1 MNAHVHSAA
10 RGTRRLVDEM
20 AHTPGEVLVLVG
32 LWLTCAPLVLDHAK
46 AGMAYPGLNDVA
58 VGLTIVALAFVR
70 VLTPRHHTD
79 RLALVSVL
87 LGGWL
92 LAAPFVRG
100 YHGLAPAATVNDIV
114 VGVLVIG
121 FAVASWRGHDRHA

>member
-1 MNAHVHSAA
+1 MNAHVQSAA
-10 RGTRRLVDEM
+10 QGTRRLVDEM

-46 AGMAYPGLNDVA
+46 SGLIYPGLNDVA
-58 VGLTIVALAFVR
+58 IGLTVVVLAFVR

-79 RLALVSVL
+79 LLALFSVL

-92 LAAPFVRG
+92 VASPFVISNRD
-100 YHGLAPAATVNDIV
+100 LAPAAMVNDIV
-114 VGVLVIG
+114 VGGLVIG

>member
-1 MNAHVHSAA
+1 MNAHVSSAA

-46 AGMAYPGLNDVA
+46 AGLAYPGLNDVA
-58 VGLTIVALAFVR
+58 VGLTIVVLACVR
-70 VLTPRHHTD
+70 VLSPRHT
-79 RLALVSVL
+79 SVL
-87 LGGWL
+87 AVVSGLLGAWL

-100 YHGLAPAATVNDIV
+100 YDDMSPVATGNDII
-114 VGVLVIG
+114 VGVVVIAL
-121 FAVASWRGHDRHA
+121 AVFSWRGHDKHA

>member
-1 MNAHVHSAA
+1 MNLHVHTAA

-32 LWLTCAPLVLDHAK
+32 LWLTSAPLLLDHAK
-46 AGMAYPGLNDVA
+46 AGMAYPGLDDVA
-58 VGLTIVALAFVR
+58 VGLSVVVLAFVR
-70 VLTPRHHTD
+70 VLSPRHHTD
-79 RLALVSVL
+79 ILALISVL

-100 YHGLAPAATVNDIV
+100 YHELAPAATVNDIV

-121 FAVASWRGHDRHA
+121 FAVASWHGHDRHA